1 MSPHSYNRRNHIISS
16 IIILLLPVIA
26 SSASPGPAQDAPPV
40 ITVSAASFLRRV
52 APGSIAA
59 AFGSNLATATAA
71 AAAQPLPT
79 SLAGTTL
86 RINGELARLFFVSPG
101 QVNFLLP
108 PGTPPGSASIEI
120 TAGDGTVSRGVIE
133 VVQVAA
139 GLFTANSDGRGAL
152 ASLLLRV
159 ENGNLDYQ
167 PLAQPGDD
175 GFITRPIAFSNA
187 NESLFLVLYL
197 TGLRLADPAS
207 VRVALGGEDYNPS
220 FVGPAPG
227 FEGLDQINLPLPLT
241 FPARGRLSVVVKV
254 NGFGASNDG
263 EFEIGRGAEDERLE
277 IIEAPAGAALA
288 GEIVE
293 IAGNGFAANP
303 RENNVLMVADDG
315 QTVRAEV
322 IAATS
327 NRLRVRVPPG
337 AGSGELRIQ
346 RGTAEAS
353 APLQIRTSISG
364 VIEQARALPGGAVER
379 TGIEGMQVRMLG
391 RPDVSTSTGAGGA
404 FVLEM
409 PGEASASRVVI
420 EIQGGGGALDF
431 PRQLL
436 SVNARAR
443 RDNQLPRAVELAAI
457 NPAFSNRLSPSI
469 PDSQGLQIQFL
480 LAGRTPANLPDGH
493 FSSRIAQATPFGAI
507 AAQGIKL
514 TFPNDDAIPAGTTAT
529 LFQFDQRPESETL
542 GRFIALGEAR
552 ASQDGAVVET
562 SDGAIT
568 EGSYYFVS
576 IERPTSAVIG
586 RVVSGDGR
594 PLPRAIVS
602 ARGRSAFTDSYGGFV
617 LTRVPVLRTNE
628 RDEIRLEVSYQRGD
642 GVVLRNDET
651 RVELRA
657 GDASG
662 LDSAIVLAEPPA
674 DFPPSVLA
682 PRRVEIEAGK
692 SQTFDVAVVEPNG
705 ETDPAFEIS
714 GSAQAFTTVAQ
725 GVTEIGGGV
734 YRLRM
739 EPTAAGEFELIV
751 LARDSGGQTGEARI
765 EVGVK
770 QPQDTRPSAEWLS
783 VATSEDAPA
792 GITLSGSDPQGRPL
806 TFRITSNPAQGSLGN
821 GNGADRLYT
830 PARRFNGVDRFRYV
844 ASNGTE
850 ESDEAEVTILVR
862 PVNDPPQLEF
872 EATREINAGERLE
885 APVTVVDPDLDDNI
899 QITAEGLPS
908 GATLEGAGPTRL
920 LRWQPTITQ
929 QGVHI
934 ITLRARDGLGASVER
949 TLTINVSAKWAK
961 TSGLEGGFVMA
972 LLSEGGAVY
981 AATFGG
987 GVYRS
992 IDDGQ
997 SWSPVNTGLTSFAL
1011 YALALH
1017 PDANAIFLGTLNDG
1031 VYRSDDG
1038 GASWIKRSNGL
1049 AGQAEDVYALTTHA
1063 NSIYAGTDDGVYA
1076 TNDGGAVWTPVNE
1089 GLDEA
1094 GLNVRALW
1102 SHNGT
1107 LYLGSELGGVRRL
1120 NEAAGRWDTVNAGL
1134 EGEAQHINDLRGYN
1148 GALYAATGAG
1158 VFRFSAAQQRWDAFN
1173 AGVVPAG
1180 ASSEALATAGGS
1192 LYQAT
1197 GTLRAYRLDDATG
1210 QWTQVS
1216 AGLPEIPSDLPLTM
1230 ASHESR
1236 LLIGTT
1242 NGIYRSNAERT
1253 SWAYA
1258 SAGLEA
1264 AQVTSLLYDGD
1275 QLYSTTLGA
1284 GVYRSVDDGRTW
1296 NQIIDGLTGGARNV
1310 NRIHLHAGEIYIGTF
1325 GDGVYRFNRA
1335 SETWTRISDGLEG
1348 NQLVVRTLGSHAG
1361 GLYAGTFGEGVFR
1374 FDAAAARW
1382 NPVNGGLPPEAF
1394 DVATFAEH
1402 DGRLYAGTLGGGVYR
1417 FNDAAERWEET
1428 NTGFGSVFAF
1438 FVRGLRSHAGAL
1450 YAGTFGG
1457 GIYRTLNGGESWEL
1471 YTAGLPLL
1479 GAIVESIESDGEVL
1493 YITTA
1498 AGVFRR
1504 GGDAGV
1510 WEAAGSDLIG
1520 ELLFALAA
1528 RDGRL
1533 AVGTGGNGVSL
1544 LADAAQSWSERNT
1557 GLTTNFINTLA
1568 ANGGDLYAG
1577 TLGGGLFRSAD
1588 GGATWTA
1595 TNQGLPPNANHQ
1607 SITTSGA
1614 MLLAGTFGDGIYRS
1628 SDGGMNWTPANT
1640 GLGNAFVNRL
1650 FTSGSAVYAGTDGG
1664 VFRSTD
1670 AGGNWTPVNTG
1681 IAGRP
1686 VLSFAIA
1693 GGTVVAG
1700 TREGGVYRLSA
1711 DGATWTQ
1718 SGLGALS
1725 VSALRAHGDA
1735 LYAGTL
1741 GAGIYRS
1748 TDFGATWTPVNSGLP
1763 ESLNVYAFAAIGGE
1777 LFAGSVYGVFAT
1789 SDSGAQWR
1797 QINAG
1802 LRDPIVTSFAALGN
1816 RLFAGTSS
1824 RGVFV
1829 SRTR

>member
-1 MSPHSYNRRNHIISS
+1 MSPHSYNRRKHIIFS
-16 IIILLLPVIA
+16 IITLLLPVI
-26 SSASPGPAQDAPPV
+26 SLSASPGTAQDAPTV
-40 ITVSAASFLRRV
+40 TTVSAASFVRRV

-59 AFGSNLATATAA
+59 AFGSNLATSTAA

-86 RINGELARLFFVSPG
+86 RINGEVARLFFVSPG

-108 PGTPPGSASIEI
+108 SGTPPGSASIEI
-120 TAGDGTVSRGVIE
+120 TAGDGTVSRGAIE
-133 VVQVAA
+133 VAQVAP

-159 ENGNLDYQ
+159 ANGNLDYQ

-175 GFITRPIAFSNA
+175 GFITRPIAFSNP

-207 VRVALGGEDYNPS
+207 VRVALGGEDYIPS

-227 FEGLDQINLPLPLT
+227 FEGLDQINLLLPQT

-254 NGFGASNDG
+254 NGYGASNDG

-277 IIEAPAGAALA
+277 ITEAPAAAALA

-337 AGSGELRIQ
+337 AGSGELKIQ
-346 RGTAEAS
+346 RGTAETS

-364 VIEQARALPGGAVER
+364 IIEQARALPGGGIER

-391 RPDVSTSTGAGGA
+391 RPDVSTTTGIGGA

-409 PGEASASRVVI
+409 PGELSASRVVI
-420 EIQGGGGALDF
+420 EIQGGTGALDF

-436 SVNARAR
+436 SVSARSR
-443 RDNQLPRAVELAAI
+443 RDNQLPRTVELAAI

-493 FSSRIAQATPFGAI
+493 FSSRIAQVTPFGAI

-514 TFPNDDAIPAGTTAT
+514 TFPNDDAIPAGANAA
-529 LFQFDQRPESETL
+529 LFMFDQRPESETL
-542 GRFIALGEAR
+542 GRFIPIGEAR
-552 ASQDGAVVET
+552 ASQDGSVVDTAE
-562 SDGAIT
+562 GAIT

-576 IERPTSAVIG
+576 IERPASAVIG

-617 LTRVPVLRTNE
+617 LTGVPVLRIN
-628 RDEIRLEVSYQRGD
+628 DEIRLEVSYQRGD
-642 GVVLRNDET
+642 GGVLRNDET

-657 GDASG
+657 GDASE
-662 LDSAIVLAEPPA
+662 LEAAIVLEEPPT
-674 DFPPSVLA
+674 DYPPSVLA
-682 PRRVEIEAGK
+682 PRRVELEAGK

-714 GSAQAFTTVAQ
+714 GSAQVFTTVAQ
-725 GVTEIGGGV
+725 GITEIGGGV
-734 YRLRM
+734 YRLHM
-739 EPTAAGEFELIV
+739 APAAAGEFELMI

-765 EVGVK
+765 EVGVR
-770 QPQDTRPSAEWLS
+770 QPQNTRPSAEWLS
-783 VATSEDAPA
+783 VATTEDASLA
-792 GITLSGSDPQGRPL
+792 VHLAGSDPQGLPL
-806 TFRITSNPAQGSLGN
+806 TFRITNSPAQGALSN

-830 PARRFNGVDRFRYV
+830 PAREFNGIDRFRYV
-844 ASNGTE
+844 TSNGTE
-850 ESDEAEVTILVR
+850 ESAEAEVTILVR
-862 PVNDPPQLEF
+862 PVNDAPQLEF

-885 APVTVVDPDLDDNI
+885 APITALDPDLDDNV
-899 QITAEGLPS
+899 QITAEGLPA

-920 LRWQPTITQ
+920 LRWQPMITQ
-929 QGVHI
+929 QGTHI

-949 TLTINVSAKWAK
+949 TFTINVSAKWAK

-992 IDDGQ
+992 IDDAQ

-1011 YALALH
+1011 YTLALH
-1017 PDANAIFLGTLNDG
+1017 SDANAIYLGTLNDG

-1038 GASWIKRSNGL
+1038 GAIWIKRSNGL
-1049 AGQAEDVYALTTHA
+1049 EGQAEDVYALTTHA
-1063 NSIYAGTDDGVYA
+1063 NRLYAGTDDGVYV
-1076 TNDGGAVWTPVNE
+1076 TNDGGAVWTPINE
-1089 GLDEA
+1089 GLDEQ
-1094 GLNVRALW
+1094 GLSVRALW
-1102 SHNGT
+1102 SHNGA
-1107 LYLGSELGGVRRL
+1107 LYLGSDQGGVRRL
-1120 NEAAGRWDTVNAGL
+1120 NEAAGRWDAVNAGL
-1134 EGEAQHINDLRGYN
+1134 EGQALHINDLRGYN

-1158 VFRFSAAQQRWDAFN
+1158 VFRFSAAQQRWEAFN
-1173 AGVVPAG
+1173 AGVVPTG

-1197 GTLRAYRLDDATG
+1197 GALRVYRLDDATG
-1210 QWTQVS
+1210 QWTLVS
-1216 AGLPEIPSDLPLTM
+1216 AGLPETPSDLPLFMT
-1230 ASHESR
+1230 SHESR

-1253 SWAYA
+1253 TWTYS

-1275 QLYSTTLGA
+1275 QLYSSTLGA
-1284 GVYRSVDDGRTW
+1284 GVYRSNDDGRTW
-1296 NQIIDGLTGGARNV
+1296 DQIIDGLTGGARNV
-1310 NRIHLHAGEIYIGTF
+1310 NWIHRHTGEIYIGTF
-1325 GDGVYRFNRA
+1325 GDGVYRFDRA
-1335 SETWTRISDGLEG
+1335 NERWTRISNGLEG

-1361 GLYAGTFGEGVFR
+1361 ALYAGTFGEGVFR
-1374 FDAAAARW
+1374 YDAAAARW
-1382 NPVNGGLPPEAF
+1382 NPVNDGLPPQAF

-1402 DGRLYAGTLGGGVYR
+1402 GGRLYAGTLGGGVYR
-1417 FNDAAERWEET
+1417 FNDTIERWEEV

-1457 GIYRTLNGGESWEL
+1457 GVYRTLNGGESWEL

-1479 GAIVESIESDGEVL
+1479 GTIVESIESDGEVL
-1493 YITTA
+1493 YIATA

-1504 GGDAGV
+1504 GSDAGV

-1544 LADAAQSWSERNT
+1544 LADAEQSWSERSA

-1568 ANGGDLYAG
+1568 SSGGDLYAG
-1577 TLGGGLFRSAD
+1577 TLGGGFFRSTD
-1588 GGATWTA
+1588 GGASWAIAGT
-1595 TNQGLPPNANHQ
+1595 GLPQNANHQ
-1607 SITTSGA
+1607 SIAVIGGTVLT
-1614 MLLAGTFGDGIYRS
+1614 GTFGNGIYRS
-1628 SDGGMNWTPANT
+1628 TNGGMNWTAANT
-1640 GLGNAFVNRL
+1640 GLGNLFVNRL
-1650 FTSGSAVYAGTDGG
+1650 FVNGSTIYAGTENG

-1670 AGGNWTPVNTG
+1670 GATTWTPVNSG
-1681 IAGRP
+1681 IAGRR

-1693 GGTVVAG
+1693 GGALVAG
-1700 TREGGVYRLSA
+1700 TREGGVYRLGA
-1711 DGATWTQ
+1711 DSATWTEA
-1718 SGLGALS
+1718 GLGTLS
-1725 VSALRAHGDA
+1725 VSALAAHGEA
-1735 LYAGTL
+1735 LFAGTL

-1763 ESLNVYAFAAIGGE
+1763 ESLNVYAFAGIGGA
-1777 LFAGSVYGVFAT
+1777 LYAGSVYGVFAT
-1789 SDSGAQWR
+1789 SDGGTQWR

-1802 LRDPIVTSFAALGN
+1802 LRDPLVTSFAALGN

-1824 RGVFV
+1824 RGIFV